1 MNDAN
6 PPTEGSGDELLP
18 QAVRKK
24 NSLFGF
30 FVKSLAGLL
39 VFVLLLAGFFIV
51 RPTTFDLSRYAEE
64 VDRQITAALGRD
76 VAIEGD
82 ILFVTGLIPAV
93 RVEKVR
99 VENPVGWESSQSFA
113 YLEHFETSV
122 NLLELFN
129 REINIDDVRIAGLTL
144 SLERNAAGNGNWEGF
159 AEIKGDQAKGA
170 AHASGA
176 KQNDK
181 LEGLDLDFME
191 LGGITIE
198 DIKVSYRDAEQSEQS
213 VFELD
218 HLTGSAKLGLPVE
231 FIIDGTF
238 LNLPFN
244 GKVKGGTL
252 TSLRARI
259 QAWPIELAG
268 KLGDSSFHLDGQF
281 AAKGFNPPGL
291 LRVELDIPKLS
302 QLVPITGE
310 LPDFGS
316 IHLSGEA
323 RRTSKY
329 NYSVPEVIG
338 SIGKGKVSAS
348 IKLDLS
354 GDVPRIEGELK
365 SSAINLKLF
374 KRKDE
379 GEKIGEEEE
388 GVDGQQAEAELR
400 KNLKKIPKDL
410 LPLVG
415 HLRLQVGEVRGISKK
430 VAVKNIDLE
439 LSVEKGKALAEVKVE
454 FAGTPLRGRL
464 ALKRERTDGDI
475 SFDLDLK
482 SERAEISNLIAY
494 YAKSDRFRGSFEKM
508 RYKVEGLGRTLVD
521 AWFERRVA
529 VEVDGAKMTYF
540 GDNSEWNF
548 FVSKGTMV
556 RKGSELGKM
565 QLTGGVGDAPFK
577 IALAY
582 ESEFLGKGARTYFHR
597 LEGKVADLE
606 FHLEN
611 QKGEKSETG
620 DAKFVFSVKGERLD
634 KLDSVYEMD
643 LPPMGPYSAEGVFIK
658 TGAVLKFQQVALQV
672 GSSKVEGSG
681 SYEKRGKRPT
691 LALDLN
697 AKTLQL
703 DDFTFEHWASDGK
716 KSTSAKSKRKGPIE
730 KNTVLPSV
738 FSHQVLSRL
747 DLSLKLDVGIVL
759 SGKDRLS
766 KGNLVAELK
775 DSRLKIE
782 PLKLGVPGGFLN
794 GNLLFHPKSNGQV
807 DWKVH
812 LEAKDFELGVLAR
825 RAKPESK
832 LSALANVDADLSA
845 SNVPFGRPQLKE
857 ASGKLDLTVCPRN
870 LDADALDIWATNLIF
885 AVLPNLGLTNKSK
898 INCLI
903 AHLSL
908 ENGVILPEML
918 ALDTT
923 RLRVGGEGKIDL
935 VRDEYDLILTPY
947 PKSPQLFSMELP
959 IGVKGSLNHPKV
971 ETGSFTAVRAAGRI
985 AANTVLFPVKFIVNE
1000 RLPQD
1005 GSDICPC
1012 AGESPQPEKPKKESA
1027 APKKEK
1033 KKGFFSRLFRK

>member
-6 PPTEGSGDELLP
+6 PPTEDSGDELR
-18 QAVRKK
+18 QQDVRKK
-24 NSLFGF
+24 NSVIGF
-30 FVKSLAGLL
+30 FLKSLVGLL
-39 VFVLLLAGFFIV
+39 LLLSLLVGFFII

-64 VDRQITAALGRD
+64 IDRQVTTALGRD
-76 VAIEGD
+76 VSIEGD

-93 RVEKVR
+93 RVEKIR
-99 VENPVGWESSQSFA
+99 VENPRGWGKQESFA
-113 YLEHFETSV
+113 FLERIETSV
-122 NLLELFN
+122 DLLELFN
-129 REINIDDVRIAGLTL
+129 REINIDDIRIAGLTL
-144 SLERNAAGNGNWEGF
+144 SLERNTAGIGNWEDF
-159 AEIKGDQAKGA
+159 AEIKEDEAKGDSFA
-170 AHASGA
+170 TGSRE
-176 KQNDK
+176 NDK

-191 LGGITIE
+191 LGGVTIE
-198 DIKVSYRDAEQSEQS
+198 DIKVSYRDTGKTEKT

-218 HLTGSAKLGLPVE
+218 RLVGSAKLGLPVE
-231 FIIDGTF
+231 FIIAGTF
-238 LNLPFN
+238 LDLPFS

-252 TSLRARI
+252 TRLRARK
-259 QAWPIELAG
+259 QEWPIELTG

-281 AAKGFNPPGL
+281 AARGFNPPGL

-302 QLVPITGE
+302 QLVPLTGE

-329 NYSVPEVIG
+329 NYSLPEVTG

-348 IKLDLS
+348 LKLDLS
-354 GDVPRIEGELK
+354 GEVPRVEGEIK

-374 KRKDE
+374 KRNDE
-379 GEKIGEEEE
+379 GGKSGKEE
-388 GVDGQQAEAELR
+388 GGQQVEAKLR
-400 KNLKKIPKDL
+400 EKLKKLPKNL

-415 HLRLQVGEVRGISKK
+415 HLRLQVGEVRGVSKQ

-439 LSVEKGKALAEVKVE
+439 LSVEKGQALAEVKVE

-464 ALKRERTDGDI
+464 ALKRERAEDDI

-482 SERAEISNLIAY
+482 SEHAELSELIDH
-494 YAKSDRFRGSFEKM
+494 YAKSDRFKGSFEKM
-508 RYKVEGLGRTLVD
+508 RYKIDGSGRTLVD

-540 GDNSEWNF
+540 GDDTEWNF

-556 RKGSELGKM
+556 RKGSELGEM
-565 QLTGGVGDAPFK
+565 QLTGGVGDAPFE

-611 QKGEKSETG
+611 QKGEESETG
-620 DAKFVFSVKGERLD
+620 DAKFVFLVKGESLD
-634 KLDSVYEMD
+634 ELDSVYEMD

-658 TGAVLKFQQVALQV
+658 TGAVLEFQQVALQV

-703 DDFTFEHWASDGK
+703 DDFTFDHWSSDK
-716 KSTSAKSKRKGPIE
+716 KKPTAAKLQRKGPIE

-738 FSHQVLSRL
+738 FSHKILSRL

-766 KGNLVAELK
+766 KGNLIAELK

-794 GNLLFHPKSNGQV
+794 GNLLFHPKANGQV

-825 RAKPESK
+825 RAKPEST
-832 LSALANVDADLSA
+832 LSALADIDADLSA
-845 SNVPFGRPQLKE
+845 SDASFGRPQLKE
-857 ASGKLDLTVCPRN
+857 ASGKLNLTVCPRN
-870 LDADALDIWATNLIF
+870 LDAAALDIWATNLIF

-935 VRDEYDLILTPY
+935 ARDEYDLRLTPY

-959 IGVKGSLNHPKV
+959 IGVKGSLNEPKV
-971 ETGSFTAVRAAGRI
+971 ETGSFAGVRAAGRI

-1000 RLPQD
+1000 RLPKD

-1012 AGESPQPEKPKKESA
+1012 SGESPAPEKQKKESA
-1027 APKKEK
+1027 PPEKPK
-1033 KKGFFSRLFRK
+1033 KKGFFSRLFGG